1 MLLAEVLDSG
11 QVAAV
16 VVGGDQQLLLLDPG
30 LLVGDVAEELV
41 QGVGLTEERLP
52 VGGQVLDVLVPHAD
66 ILLLVADVDGVELA
80 RVLQLVHAVD
90 PVLVRDD
97 VGLNQLLV
105 EQLKGLEGAGPGV
118 YLGPMLLVLLQQRLC
133 PSHVR
138 GKLVRAESAD
148 QKYLM

>member
-1 MLLAEVLDSG
+1 MSRRNWCRVLVSLRS
-11 QVAAV
+11 AC
-16 VVGGDQQLLLLDPG
+16 
-30 LLVGDVAEELV
+30 
-41 QGVGLTEERLP
+41 
-52 VGGQVLDVLVPHAD
+52 LDVLVPHAD

-80 RVLQLVHAVD
+80 RVLQLVPAGD

-105 EQLKGLEGAGPGV
+105 EQLKGLE
-118 YLGPMLLVLLQQRLC
+118 GPMLLVLLQQRLC